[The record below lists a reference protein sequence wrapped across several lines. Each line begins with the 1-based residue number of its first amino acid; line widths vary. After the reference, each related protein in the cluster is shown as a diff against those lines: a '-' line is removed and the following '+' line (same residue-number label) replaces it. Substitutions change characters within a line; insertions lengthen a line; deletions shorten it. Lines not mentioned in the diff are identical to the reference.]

1 MLVSGEA
8 QMTNYPMD
16 QAMQAAMRDG
26 SLVIMGSPLN
36 RALFAMM
43 TRNDIKSVRDLKGK
57 TNRRQPD
64 SATRP
69 TALRWQFSAKY
80 GIGPRDVEWVPLGT
94 DGNGRVA
101 ALVSGRIDATMV
113 PPPAYFKLEPQG
125 FKEIANLADNADL
138 YAPLAY
144 VFKKSEIAANPK
156 LPELMI
162 KAQAEAIKRYYD
174 DKAMAM
180 KAYGVYDTQTPADI
194 ERIYDHDRKA
204 NTYERVPYV
213 LAPAVQYIVD
223 HQADANIA
231 AQMKAYDFHKVIDNS
246 VVERLVREHFFEQ
259 LFGPGIKAEEDSKG
273 ETGFQVDW
281 TSMAEIVLG
290 IGSSHGPLL
299 STPPEQWDLR
309 AQADRENKKHWYRG
323 KTYDYE
329 TLLRER
335 APGFAAEVTVESR
348 RERFHAVSPGHG
360 SARAKIQGSRSRSRR
375 DPGERSARVFR

>member
-1 MLVSGEA
+1 MKPRAGLAMLVAVALAAAAWGQPASKKITINYPAKAPANWPLFLAKEGGYYQKYGLDAKLVFAVHPAGIAMLVSGEA

-43 TRNDIKSVRDLKGK
+43 TRNSVKSVKDLKG
-57 TNRRQPD
+57 RRFGVSQLGDPPY
-64 SATRP
+64 SFAV
-69 TALRWQFSAKY
+69 AILGKY

-101 ALVSGRIDATMV
+101 ALVGGRIDATMV

-125 FKEIANLADNADL
+125 FREIANLADYPDL

-162 KAQAEAIKRYYD
+162 KAQAEAIKRLYE
-174 DKAMAM
+174 DKAVAT
-180 KAYGVYDTQTPADI
+180 KAYAMYDTQTSADV

-213 LAPAVQYIVD
+213 LAPAVEYIVE
-223 HQADANIA
+223 HQADPNIA
-231 AQMKAYDFHKVIDNS
+231 AQMKAYDFRKVIDNS
-246 VVERLVREHFFEQ
+246 VVDRLVKEHFFEQ
-259 LFGPGIKAEEDSKG
+259 LFGPGIKVEEDSK
-273 ETGFQVDW
+273 
-281 TSMAEIVLG
+281 
-290 IGSSHGPLL
+290 
-299 STPPEQWDLR
+299 
-309 AQADRENKKHWYRG
+309 
-323 KTYDYE
+323 
-329 TLLRER
+329 
-335 APGFAAEVTVESR
+335 
-348 RERFHAVSPGHG
+348 
-360 SARAKIQGSRSRSRR
+360 AKI
-375 DPGERSARVFR
+375 AFK

>member
-1 MLVSGEA
+1 MKTLLCAAILSILPAVAQTRDIAINYPAKAPANWPIFLAKEGGYYQKYGLNAKLVFAVHPAGIAMLVSGEA

-43 TRNDIKSVRDLKGK
+43 TRKDINSVRDLKGK
-57 TNRRQPD
+57 KIGVSQIGDPPY
-64 SATRP
+64 SFAV
-69 TALRWQFSAKY
+69 
-80 GIGPRDVEWVPLGT
+80 GILGKAGLGPRDVEWVPLGT

-174 DKAMAM
+174 DKALAI

-194 ERIYDHDRKA
+194 ERIYDHDKKA

-213 LAPAVQYIVD
+213 LAPAVQYIVE
-223 HQADANIA
+223 HQADTNIA

-246 VVERLVREHFFEQ
+246 VVERLVKEHFFEQ
-259 LFGPGIKAEEDSKG
+259 LFGPGIKAEQDSKG
-273 ETGFQVDW
+273 RLEF
-281 TSMAEIVLG
+281 
-290 IGSSHGPLL
+290 
-299 STPPEQWDLR
+299 
-309 AQADRENKKHWYRG
+309 K
-323 KTYDYE
+323 
-329 TLLRER
+329 
-335 APGFAAEVTVESR
+335 
-348 RERFHAVSPGHG
+348 
-360 SARAKIQGSRSRSRR
+360 
-375 DPGERSARVFR
+375 